1 VTAEGSQGMTTLQET
16 VAAIEAEGLDR
27 FAYVIGDD
35 EAGSADA
42 LVLTRRDGVWT
53 SFSTN
58 ERAGVEETSVRTYEE
73 LSDALDDFL
82 RLMRLRA
89 DEDALMSR
97 IREKNRLAHETWRA
111 SRDDPPGKA

>member
-1 VTAEGSQGMTTLQET
+1 MTTLEAT
-16 VAAIEAEGLDR
+16 LATIEAEGLDR

-35 EAGSADA
+35 HGSSADA

-58 ERAGVEETSVRTYEE
+58 ERAGVEESSVRTYEE

-89 DEDALMSR
+89 DEDVLMSR

-111 SRDDPPGKA
+111 SRDDRPERA

>member
-1 VTAEGSQGMTTLQET
+1 MTDSRSRGKSLEET
-16 VAAIEAEGLDR
+16 VATIEAEGLDR

-35 EAGSADA
+35 HGSSADA

-58 ERAGVEETSVRTYEE
+58 ERAGVEETSIRTYEE

-89 DEDALMSR
+89 DEDVLMSR
-97 IREKNRLAHETWRA
+97 IREKNRIAHETWRA
-111 SRDDPPGKA
+111 SQDDRAGKA